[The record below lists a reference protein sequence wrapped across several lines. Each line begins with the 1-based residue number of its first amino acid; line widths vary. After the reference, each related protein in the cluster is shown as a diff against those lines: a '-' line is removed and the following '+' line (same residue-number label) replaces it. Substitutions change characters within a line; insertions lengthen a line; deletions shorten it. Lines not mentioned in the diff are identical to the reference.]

1 MVKEKHMKRAL
12 VVVMICLVPGLMFAY
27 PNDRPWTQNR
37 GFQDLSPVEAGPYYS
52 AEVRQIESE
61 MGQQKLGD
69 IDVAGLAAVRERLSI
84 AIQKDAY
91 VNRVRTESMFLPGL
105 GHFETGD
112 TTNGLL
118 FMGLDLAVLTGTAF
132 AVYYSLP
139 DDLRFDRLDYLHSS
153 FSTINNTWN
162 GHSIVDY
169 LPAFGVFLGGMIV
182 DGIVRYWSSTSAADG
197 ARQKIDTGSVTFK
210 PLIGPGFMGLGV
222 AY

>member
-1 MVKEKHMKRAL
+1 MKRAFI
-12 VVVMICLVPGLMFAY
+12 VFVICLVPGMMFAN
-27 PNDRPWTQNR
+27 PNDRPWMQHQ
-37 GFQDLSPVEAGPYYS
+37 GFQDLRPVEAGPYYS
-52 AEVRQIESE
+52 AEVRQIESD

-84 AIQKDAY
+84 ALQKDAY
-91 VNRVRTESMFLPGL
+91 VNRVRTESLFLPGL
-105 GHFETGD
+105 GQFETGD

-118 FMGLDLAVLTGTAF
+118 FMGLNLAVLTGTVF

-182 DGIVRYWSSTSAADG
+182 DGLVRYWSSTSAADG
-197 ARQKIDTGSVTFK
+197 ARQKIDAGSVTFK
-210 PLIGPGFMGLGV
+210 PLIGPGFMGFGV

>member
-1 MVKEKHMKRAL
+1 MKRAL
-12 VVVMICLVPGLMFAY
+12 IVFLVCLAPAFIFAQ
-27 PNDRPWTQNR
+27 PAGPWMHSHD
-37 GFQDLSPVEAGPYYS
+37 FQDLRPTEAGPYYS

-91 VNRVRTESMFLPGL
+91 VTRIRTESLFLPGL

-112 TTNGLL
+112 TANGLL
-118 FMGLDLAVLTGTAF
+118 FMGLNVAVLTGTAF

-169 LPAFGVFLGGMIV
+169 LPAFGVFVGGMIV
-182 DGIVRYWSSTSAADG
+182 DGIIRHWSSSSAAHEATSKVDS
-197 ARQKIDTGSVTFK
+197 GSVTFK
-210 PLIGPGFMGLGV
+210 PLIGPGFMGFGV